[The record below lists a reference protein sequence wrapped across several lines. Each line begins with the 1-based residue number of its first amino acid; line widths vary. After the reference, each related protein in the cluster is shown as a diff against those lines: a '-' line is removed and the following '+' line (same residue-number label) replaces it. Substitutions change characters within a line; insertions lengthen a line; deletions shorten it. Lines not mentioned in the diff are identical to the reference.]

1 LVLPLRKKAVV
12 DFFHRFCILIQN
24 HITQYANHNILEW
37 IRPLLKLKLA
47 KTAGFCMGVRR
58 AVEMVLDAANKQEG
72 LIYTYGPLIHN
83 PQVLE
88 ILAEKGVTVFDD
100 TSDCKSGSIVIRAH
114 GVPPQA
120 KQALVDA
127 GFTIIDA
134 TCPRVIKVQTII
146 SKYARQ
152 GYAAIIV
159 GDKDH
164 PEVAGLLGYAE
175 GAGCVISHLDDLD
188 ELPSLERAIV
198 VAQTTQDAHFFDR
211 ISRTIAGRFPHFK
224 VFNTICD
231 STLKRQ
237 TEVREMAKSV
247 DAVVVVGGRNSANTQ
262 RLALVA
268 EQEGVPAFHV
278 ESETELDCEAIE
290 PLDSVGITAGASTP
304 NWVIKKV
311 YRTLEALPREAR
323 RWHLVVFRIQ
333 RWLLLSN
340 LYLAA
345 GAGCLSYACALLS
358 GIRPSFASALMATCY
373 VLSMHILNNFIGR
386 EAVRYNDP
394 DRASFYGHNRL
405 ILLTISIISGTV
417 GLFMAFT
424 LGLLPFFILCIISLL
439 GILYK
444 VKLIPGRPKIGK
456 KVQRISDVPGSKT
469 VLIALAWG
477 IVTVALPHL
486 SVSLKITTTMI
497 FVSLWA
503 SGMAFVRTAFFDILD
518 MQGDRIV
525 GQESLPIVLGEKKT
539 LRILKQLLT
548 IFLAALIFAPMMHL
562 STTLAY
568 VMIFPVF
575 YMAAVLKAFEVPW
588 VVPGLR
594 FEFLVET
601 LFVFTAIVSAIWRLL
616 A

>member
-1 LVLPLRKKAVV
+1 MS
-12 DFFHRFCILIQN
+12 I
-24 HITQYANHNILEW
+24 
-37 IRPLLKLKLA
+37 KLA

-58 AVEMVLDAANKQEG
+58 AVEIVLDTANSQDG
-72 LIYTYGPLIHN
+72 PIYTFGPLIHN

-88 ILAEKGVTVFDD
+88 ILAEKGLTILKDPSAAESGTV
-100 TSDCKSGSIVIRAH
+100 IIRAH
-114 GVPPQA
+114 GVPPQT

-127 GFTIIDA
+127 GLTIIDA

-146 SKYARQ
+146 SKYAGQ
-152 GYAAIIV
+152 GYAVLIV
-159 GDKDH
+159 GDRDH
-164 PEVAGLLGYAE
+164 PEVGALLGYAE
-175 GAGCVISHLDDLD
+175 GRGYVITHPDDLAK
-188 ELPSLERAIV
+188 LPHLERAIL
-198 VAQTTQDAHFFDR
+198 VAQTTQDGRLFDAVARAIEDRVAHL
-211 ISRTIAGRFPHFK
+211 K

-231 STLKRQ
+231 STHRRQ
-237 TEVREMAKSV
+237 AEVRDMAKSV
-247 DAVVVVGGRNSANTQ
+247 DAVVVVGGRNSGNTK
-262 RLALVA
+262 RLAQVV
-268 EQEGVPAFHV
+268 EQEGVPAFHI
-278 ESETELDCEAIE
+278 ESEAELDYDAIE
-290 PLDSVGITAGASTP
+290 TLQAIGITAGASTP

-311 YRTLEALPREAR
+311 YRTLEALPRKAR
-323 RWHLVVFRIQ
+323 RWHLALFRIQ

-340 LYLAA
+340 LYLAV

-358 GIRPSFASALMATCY
+358 GIRPSFASALMAACY

-394 DRASFYGHNRL
+394 DRASFYDYNRL
-405 ILLTISIISGTV
+405 ILLILATISGAV

-424 LGLLPFFILCIISLL
+424 LGSVPFLILCIISLL
-439 GILYK
+439 GVSYK
-444 VKLIPGRPKIGK
+444 VKIIPGGVKIGGK
-456 KVQRISDVPGSKT
+456 IQRISDVPGSKT

-486 SVSLKITTTMI
+486 SVSLQITTTMI

-503 SGMAFVRTAFFDILD
+503 SVMAFVRTAFFDILD

-568 VMIFPVF
+568 GMILSVF
-575 YMAAVLKAFEVPW
+575 YMAAVLMAFEQHW

>member
-1 LVLPLRKKAVV
+1 
-12 DFFHRFCILIQN
+12 
-24 HITQYANHNILEW
+24 
-37 IRPLLKLKLA
+37 
-47 KTAGFCMGVRR
+47 MGVRR
-58 AVEMVLDAANKQEG
+58 AVEIVLDAANRQQG
-72 LIYTYGPLIHN
+72 PIYTYGPLIHN

-88 ILAEKGVTVFDD
+88 ILAEKGVTVLDD
-100 TSDCKSGSIVIRAH
+100 ISGAKPGSVVIRAH

-152 GYAAIIV
+152 GCAVIIV

-164 PEVAGLLGYAE
+164 PEVVGLLGYAE
-175 GAGCVISHLDDLD
+175 GMGYVISHPEDLD
-188 ELPSLERAIV
+188 KLPSLERAIV
-198 VAQTTQDAHFFDR
+198 VAQTTQDGHLFDS
-211 ISRTIAGRFPHFK
+211 ITRTIAARFPHFK

-237 TEVREMAKSV
+237 AEVREMAKNV
-247 DAVVVVGGRNSANTQ
+247 DAVVVVGGRNSGNTQ
-262 RLALVA
+262 RLAQVVQ
-268 EQEGVPAFHV
+268 QEGVPAFHI
-278 ESETELDCEAIE
+278 ESEAQLDCKVIE
-290 PLDSVGITAGASTP
+290 PLRSIGITAGASTP

-311 YRTLEALPREAR
+311 YRTLEALPHEAR
-323 RWHLVVFRIQ
+323 GRWRFTVFRIE

-340 LYLAA
+340 LYLAV
-345 GAGCLSYACALLS
+345 GAGCLSYTCALLS
-358 GIRPSFASALMATCY
+358 GIRPGFASALMATCY

-394 DRASFYGHNRL
+394 DRASFYDHNRP
-405 ILLTISIISGTV
+405 ILLTLAIVSGAV
-417 GLFMAFT
+417 GLFMAFA
-424 LGLLPFFILCIISLL
+424 LGSVPFLVLCIISLL
-439 GILYK
+439 GLFYK
-444 VKLIPGRPKIGK
+444 VKIIPGLFRIGK
-456 KVQRISDVPGSKT
+456 KKIQRISDVPGSKT

-477 IVTVALPHL
+477 VVTGGLPHL
-486 SVSLKITTTMI
+486 SVSLQITTTMI

-503 SGMAFVRTAFFDILD
+503 SVIAFVRTAFFDILD

-539 LRILKQLLT
+539 VRILKQLLV

-562 STTLAY
+562 TTTLAY
-568 VMIFPVF
+568 GMILSVF
-575 YMAAVLKAFEVPW
+575 YIAAVLMAFEQHW
-588 VVPGLR
+588 VVPGFR

-601 LFVFTAIVSAIWRLL
+601 LFVFTAMVSGLWQLL
-616 A
+616 V